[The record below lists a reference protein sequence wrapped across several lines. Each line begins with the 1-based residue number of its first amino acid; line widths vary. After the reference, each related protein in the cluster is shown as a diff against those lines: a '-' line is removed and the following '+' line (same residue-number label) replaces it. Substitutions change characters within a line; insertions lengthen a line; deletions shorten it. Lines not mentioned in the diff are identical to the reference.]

1 MTRRAIFFIV
11 ACILAGA
18 HPLAAQQT
26 SAVRAPASAALRAE
40 VTRLNEEMVAAF
52 QRGDRAAVARFY
64 ADDARIVGPRRR
76 VVQGREAID
85 RYWASIGSP
94 AEWRLEV
101 VEVGGSPDEAYQLG
115 VSTLTSP
122 GRDGTPDTYTCD
134 FVVIWKRQPDGRLR
148 ITLDQYN

>member
-1 MTRRAIFFIV
+1 MTRRVVCFII
-11 ACILAGA
+11 ASILASTA
-18 HPLAAQQT
+18 LAAQQT
-26 SAVRAPASAALRAE
+26 ASPAPAALHAE

-64 ADDARIVGPRRR
+64 ADDARIVGPSRR

-94 AEWRLEV
+94 AEWRLDV
-101 VEVGGSPDEAYQLG
+101 VEVGGSANEVYQLG

-122 GRDGTPDTYTCD
+122 RRDGTPDTYTCD

>member
-1 MTRRAIFFIV
+1 MIRRIALF
-11 ACILAGA
+11 AALLLASTLA
-18 HPLAAQQT
+18 RPLAAQQT
-26 SAVRAPASAALRAE
+26 AAASQALRAE

-94 AEWRLEV
+94 AQWSLEV
-101 VEVGGSPDEAYQLG
+101 VEVGGSADEAYQLG

-122 GRDGTPDTYTCD
+122 GRDGVPDSYTCD

>member
-1 MTRRAIFFIV
+1 MIRRIVCFFI
-11 ACILAGA
+11 ACILASTLA
-18 HPLAAQQT
+18 RPVAAQQT
-26 SAVRAPASAALRAE
+26 ASASQALRAE

-94 AEWRLEV
+94 AQWSLEV
-101 VEVGGSPDEAYQLG
+101 VEVGGSADEAYQLG

-122 GRDGTPDTYTCD
+122 RGDGTPGSYTCD

>member
-1 MTRRAIFFIV
+1 MTRRVVCFII
-11 ACILAGA
+11 ACILASA
-18 HPLAAQQT
+18 ARPLAAQQT
-26 SAVRAPASAALRAE
+26 ASPAALRAE

-64 ADDARIVGPRRR
+64 ADDARIVGPGRR

-101 VEVGGSPDEAYQLG
+101 VEVGGSANEVYQLG

-122 GRDGTPDTYTCD
+122 RRDGTPDTYTCD

-148 ITLDQYN
+148 IALDQYN